1 MIGQCAA
8 PRPEL
13 GLVRGLLETVDCN
26 IREGV
31 QGGYNAFFGPG
42 STLTAV
48 ITILLTIYVALL
60 GFRLL
65 TGRTDLRV
73 GDLPMIAIKL
83 GAVVMLTT
91 SWASYQS
98 LVFALLFD
106 GPAEIANSL
115 LTAIPLPQ
123 TTGPADIFARLQY
136 TFDQLTQSAS
146 AMALVNDGANPANA
160 GLAPGSLV
168 LQAAPGTDPAA
179 LKGLNPII
187 QMRSALQGGPAFG
200 ATALWLSSVTLL
212 VSTLGLLILAKLML
226 GLLLAI
232 GPLFVG
238 LLLFETTKGF
248 FEGWLRTAL
257 GFALVP
263 LATVVFTAALLASL
277 EPSLQGLAVARAE
290 NRYAIEPVLTVLVI
304 ILTFTAVF
312 GSVIGL
318 CTRLV
323 AGFRLPDVKQ
333 READPIMANQEIGGR
348 QSGFEAEQANSDN
361 RVARL
366 ASLVGQGS
374 PEANPTGQGN
384 DRRDARLAASVIG
397 PAASGLGGTTS
408 TSTTTLDRRTDVA
421 SGGLSGSQRPVSD
434 VSGRLGQT
442 GRKRSNP
449 ARSRANRDSQTN
461 PFVAKGNALAT
472 GSKA

>member
-8 PRPEL
+8 PRAEL
-13 GLVRGLLETVDCN
+13 GLVRGLLDTVDCN

-42 STLTAV
+42 SSLSAV
-48 ITILLTIYVALL
+48 ITILLTLYVALL

-73 GDLPMIAIKL
+73 GDLPMMAIKL

-115 LTAIPLPQ
+115 LAAMPMPQ
-123 TTGPADIFARLQY
+123 TVGPADIFARLQY

-146 AMALVNDGANPANA
+146 ALALVNDEPGQGPTAASA
-160 GLAPGSLV
+160 GLAAGSLV
-168 LQAAPGTDPAA
+168 LQAAPGTDPAL
-179 LKGLNPII
+179 LKGLSPVI

-200 ATALWLSSVTLL
+200 ATALWLSSIILL

-238 LLLFETTKGF
+238 LLLFDTTKGF

-263 LATVVFTAALLASL
+263 LATVVFMAGLLASL
-277 EPSLQGLAVARAE
+277 EPSLAGLAAARAE
-290 NRYAIEPVLTVLVI
+290 NRYALEPVLTVLVI
-304 ILTFTAVF
+304 VLTFTAVF

-323 AGFRLPDVKQ
+323 AGFRLPDAKV
-333 READPIMANQEIGGR
+333 REPDAVAQSGGEGR
-348 QSGFEAEQANSDN
+348 QSGLLAEQTAGDN

-366 ASLVGQGS
+366 ASLVGGNGGGDGGS
-374 PEANPTGQGN
+374 
-384 DRRDARLAASVIG
+384 DRRDARLAASVTG
-397 PAASGLGGTTS
+397 AGASTMGAVS
-408 TSTTTLDRRTDVA
+408 PSTTMDRRTELSSA
-421 SGGLSGSQRPVSD
+421 TGLGAERGSSD
-434 VSGRLGQT
+434 TSGRLGQN

-449 ARSRANRDSQTN
+449 ARARARPDSQSTT
-461 PFVAKGNALAT
+461 FVAKEFRAANGIK
-472 GSKA
+472 S